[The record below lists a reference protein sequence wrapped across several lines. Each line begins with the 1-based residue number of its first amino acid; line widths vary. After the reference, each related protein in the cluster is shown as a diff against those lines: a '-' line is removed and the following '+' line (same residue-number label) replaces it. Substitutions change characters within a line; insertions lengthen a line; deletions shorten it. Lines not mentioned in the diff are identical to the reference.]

1 MIFLFSLLERS
12 EVLPYLPVL
21 WNAPGLI
28 KQTPLGS
35 QGQDAFP
42 WEIDVDTLGFAR
54 SGCLPMGNWCLIVCP
69 CTQVFN
75 HPLLLVGDLLKA
87 LDVFSFS
94 QFAVLTT
101 SVKAW
106 MITTKSWTAAN
117 LELCD
122 SWCKLFGK
130 SPSASLIPHLHH
142 FVYPNVGRSDS
153 GSSPL
158 GSSQIRQLLPLG
170 SSLIHS
176 TLD

>member
-1 MIFLFSLLERS
+1 MVSLHLGDIFIFSLGKKWSLAILAGSLKCPR
-12 EVLPYLPVL
+12 PYQ
-21 WNAPGLI
+21 A
-28 KQTPLGS
+28 
-35 QGQDAFP
+35 DA
-42 WEIDVDTLGFAR
+42 LGFAR

-75 HPLLLVGDLLKA
+75 HPLLLVGDLLNA

-122 SWCKLFGK
+122 SWCKLFGQF
-130 SPSASLIPHLHH
+130 PSASLIPHLHH

-153 GSSPL
+153 GNSPL
-158 GSSQIRQLLPLG
+158 GSSQIRQRLFSLLPLG